1 MNAIVDRK
9 FTKLAHTEKE
19 KKPFLT
25 QVIETDIVADVQIAR
40 LVLMSG
46 MESGREVQTLS
57 LILPREYLDITSGD
71 STDYLPRES
80 TDITTLPITQNENLA
95 YDSFAISQV
104 FVLTRRIIYY
114 LQM

>member
-9 FTKLAHTEKE
+9 FTKLAPHRKR
-19 KKPFLT
+19 KKAVFDTSTT
-25 QVIETDIVADVQIAR
+25 QVIETDIVAVQIAR

-95 YDSFAISQV
+95 YDSFCHKSG
-104 FVLTRRIIYY
+104 FCPNS
-114 LQM
+114 